1 MPPHPQTGR
10 CRPYKQHRQRCL
22 HACGSWGFPRV
33 QMHPNPG
40 QRRNLPKR
48 GRLDSRAPEMKRDR
62 YAPLQDLPPGDRM
75 CPVKDKHAA
84 EFQSIH
90 ATAALDRGRRAV
102 AGRQPE
108 PVQHL
113 DQEFLFG
120 DIGDRRA
127 GRQNQTA
134 LAVPERS
141 REGAPVLPAS
151 TAPRWQIGPTV
162 EVMTVRRS
170 CDVIGYDYENPS
182 RNLFRRSYC

>member
-1 MPPHPQTGR
+1 
-10 CRPYKQHRQRCL
+10 
-22 HACGSWGFPRV
+22 
-33 QMHPNPG
+33 MHPNPG

-75 CPVKDKHAA
+75 RPVKDRHAA

-127 GRQNQTA
+127 GRQNRA
-134 LAVPERS
+134 RGARAIPRRRPGFARER
-141 REGAPVLPAS
+141 GASMAN
-151 TAPRWQIGPTV
+151 
-162 EVMTVRRS
+162 RS
-170 CDVIGYDYENPS
+170 NGRGNDS
-182 RNLFRRSYC
+182 S